1 MSNARKSPMRVTEM
15 TKFIVAQVAAE
26 TGKSKQE
33 VIETVLVTA
42 FPSHKKTYEALN
54 KGVK

>member
-1 MSNARKSPMRVTEM
+1 MRVTEM